1 MKLFSHLLMEQANLP
16 PMPAP
21 LLYVIAGNGVHL
33 WAKRQGLEVLIPV
46 TPCCIRDLYPV
57 EPFVRLDGPPIPTRV
72 VTEML
77 SLARAA
83 CCDHP
88 REILFYL
95 LLKQA
100 TAWHLVVPE
109 QEQGMTRVT
118 PGASVLATDLY
129 QRTLTEI
136 HSHHLL
142 PAFFSQTDDADEQG
156 FRLYGTLGR
165 IFEERGP
172 QIRMRVGVYG
182 HFYEIPA
189 SWVMELPETIEDGVT
204 QASIVREER
213 EHDE

>member
-1 MKLFSHLLMEQANLP
+1 MKLFSHLLLKQASLP

-21 LLYVIAGNGVHL
+21 LVYVIAGNGVHL
-33 WAKRQGLEVLIPV
+33 WAKRHGLEVLIPV
-46 TPCCIRDLYPV
+46 TSCSIRDLYPA
-57 EPFVRLDGPPIPTRV
+57 EPFVRLDGPRIPARV
-72 VTEML
+72 VTEIF

-83 CCDHP
+83 CCDHL

-100 TAWHLVVPE
+100 TGWQLVVPE
-109 QEQGMTRVT
+109 QEQAMTRVT
-118 PGASVLATDLY
+118 PGASVLTTDLY

-136 HSHHLL
+136 HSHHQM

-189 SWVMELPETIEDGVT
+189 CLVMELPETIEDGVT
-204 QASIVREER
+204 QASRVREER